1 MGSGLAHESG
11 RRYGHA
17 CCSSGHLL
25 GVVHRSCD
33 SSRRARKD
41 ASGHSL
47 PLLAV
52 ELRRQDLHDLGLLR
66 GVNLA

>member
-11 RRYGHA
+11 RRHGHA
-17 CCSSGHLL
+17 CCRTGHLL
-25 GVVHRSCD
+25 GVVHGSCD

-41 ASGHSL
+41 ARGYSL

-52 ELRRQDLHDLGLLR
+52 ELRRQDLNDLGLLR
-66 GVNLA
+66 GVDLA